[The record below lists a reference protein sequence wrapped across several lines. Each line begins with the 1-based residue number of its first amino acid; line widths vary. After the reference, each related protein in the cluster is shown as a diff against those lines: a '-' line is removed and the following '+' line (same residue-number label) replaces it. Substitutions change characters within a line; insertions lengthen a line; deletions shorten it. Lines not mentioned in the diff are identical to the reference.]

1 MKNLFSL
8 RELSNEEIK
17 RILDD
22 AMAFENGLQYDLSNK
37 MIANLFFEPSTR
49 TQYSFQVAQA
59 KLKMKSIN
67 FNPVGSSLTKGES
80 FYDTVKTFASFG
92 IDALVIRHVQ
102 NRYYDELKNLNI
114 PIINAGDGTGD
125 HPTQTLLDLYTI
137 YKEFK
142 HFTNLN
148 ILIVGDILHSR
159 VAHGGLDI
167 MRRLGMNCYIAS
179 PNEYKDETL
188 GYQYVNLNDS
198 IKDMDVIMLLRVQN
212 ERHHE
217 KSKIT
222 NEEYNRL
229 YGLNIEKV
237 ALMKK
242 QAIIMHPAPFNR
254 GVEITD
260 EVVECEKSRIFA
272 QMTNGVFVRQSILK
286 RTFTDE

>member
-1 MKNLFSL
+1 MKSLFNL

-17 RILDD
+17 SILDD
-22 AMAFENGLQYDLSNK
+22 AMAFENGLQYDLSHK

-59 KLKMKSIN
+59 KLKMQSIN
-67 FNPVGSSLTKGES
+67 FNPVGSSLSKGES

-92 IDALVIRHVQ
+92 VDACVIRHVQ
-102 NRYYDELKNLNI
+102 NRYYDELQDLNI

-125 HPTQTLLDLYTI
+125 HPSQTLLYTI

-142 HFTNLN
+142 HFQNLN

-167 MRRLGMNCYIAS
+167 MKRLGMNCYIAS
-179 PNEYKDETL
+179 PDEYKDETL
-188 GYQYVNLNDS
+188 GYPYVNLNDS
-198 IKDMDVIMLLRVQN
+198 IKDMDIIMLLRVQN
-212 ERHHE
+212 ERHQE
-217 KSKIT
+217 KNKIT

-229 YGLNIEKV
+229 YGLNMEKV
-237 ALMKK
+237 ALMKE

-254 GVEITD
+254 GVELTD

-272 QMTNGVFVRQSILK
+272 QITNGVFVRQSILK
-286 RTFTDE
+286 RTFADE